1 MIEYDGK
8 SWKLETEELQRRR
21 VMFWELY
28 TWDSWNVSLFLIRN
42 SPQLNSVQAF
52 IMGRPPAMRLED
64 SDCKYPDIDV
74 IEGQKEGEL
83 GCS

>member
-1 MIEYDGK
+1 
-8 SWKLETEELQRRR
+8 
-21 VMFWELY
+21 
-28 TWDSWNVSLFLIRN
+28 
-42 SPQLNSVQAF
+42 
-52 IMGRPPAMRLED
+52 MGRPPAMRLED